1 MNNNQGGNIG
11 GLSHDQLQQLNQ
23 RFKNKDDI
31 YDYLETVL
39 QLLLPK
45 KKNCPLRFMQ
55 DILTQR
61 KRYLR
66 RFEQRRLKLPKWP
79 ELSIARVMPEA

>member
-1 MNNNQGGNIG
+1 MNNNQGGNIAS
-11 GLSHDQLQQLNQ
+11 LTHDQLQQLNQ

-31 YDYLETVL
+31 YDYLETVI

-45 KKNCPLRFMQ
+45 KKNCSLRFLQ

-66 RFEQRRLKLPKWP
+66 RFEQRRLKLPKW
-79 ELSIARVMPEA
+79 